1 MPALTQFDVDAGRR
15 LRRIRRGKEMQITA
29 LARRTGF
36 DRSAIHYLE
45 NGTLAL
51 RPIVAALLLKGI
63 GERPSPAEWGPLV
76 CKLVEHLTLEELRAL
91 RSTRPHEARGVA

>member
-29 LARRTGF
+29 LARSTGF

-51 RPIVAALLLKGI
+51 RPVVAALLLKGI
-63 GERPSPAEWGPLV
+63 GEQPSPTEWPSLV

-91 RSTRPHEARGVA
+91 RSTRPHDARGIA